1 MLWNASRLAG
11 YAIEANDGAIGSVDD
26 IFFDD
31 SRWKARW
38 FVVDTGAW
46 LSGRRVLLSP
56 VWVRAV
62 DIARERLLVGLTR
75 EEVRRS
81 PDVDAD
87 KPISRQIE
95 ERLYE
100 HYRQIPY
107 WYVPMG
113 DASMPVPLREA
124 AGSKPGME
132 ERLSGDPSLRSLD
145 EVRSYAIRGS
155 DGDIGHVHDFLV
167 DDQGW
172 PIRYAVVAT
181 RNWWPGKKVLIA
193 PAWISEISWTEREV
207 KLRLTREAIRNSPEY
222 DPTATVDRA
231 YEERLHR
238 HYDAPVYWD

>member
-1 MLWNASRLAG
+1 M
-11 YAIEANDGAIGSVDD
+11 
-26 IFFDD
+26 
-31 SRWKARW
+31 
-38 FVVDTGAW
+38 
-46 LSGRRVLLSP
+46 
-56 VWVRAV
+56 
-62 DIARERLLVGLTR
+62 
-75 EEVRRS
+75 
-81 PDVDAD
+81 
-87 KPISRQIE
+87 
-95 ERLYE
+95 
-100 HYRQIPY
+100 
-107 WYVPMG
+107 
-113 DASMPVPLREA
+113 EA

-132 ERLSGDPSLRSLD
+132 ESLSGDPSLRSLD